1 MDFAADTVFG
11 MAIGKAPQ
19 YAQTEP
25 SDTCVI
31 YHHPSCQWSM
41 PRITLA
47 FLLTNSALT

>member
-31 YHHPSCQWSM
+31 YHLQSCQWYM
-41 PRITLA
+41 PRKMRV
-47 FLLTNSALT
+47 FLLTNSA